1 MERVHHRIGGA
12 LLLVA
17 GLAACDP
24 TTFNFPGRAP
34 AQNTEGEAV
43 TIVARDVEAPEVFRE
58 TANGRWDGRPTLGG
72 VWISHPNAVQ
82 PERAIIRNPANGQ
95 FVVGTLF
102 PGQPATENTPFAL
115 SSEAARALGI
125 PAGAILPV
133 GVTALRP
140 EEASTVTTAAESQT
154 TQTTGPMVTTADPT
168 TPVPAPKGLETN
180 APAPVIE
187 QPVVSDLPAK
197 PYVQIGIFS
206 VEANARATA
215 AGLNKQGISTKV
227 TKMEING
234 KPFWRVVA
242 GPATSESQKQSLLNK
257 VKAQGFSDAYF
268 VSN

>member
-1 MERVHHRIGGA
+1 MTRVHQRFGVSLV
-12 LLLVA
+12 LLA

-24 TTFNFPGRAP
+24 NSLNFPGRTVAT
-34 AQNTEGEAV
+34 NTNGEAV

-72 VWISHPNAVQ
+72 VWTSHPGAVQ

-102 PGQPATENTPFAL
+102 PGQPATATAPFAL

-125 PAGAILPV
+125 PAGATLPV
-133 GVTALRP
+133 DVTALRP
-140 EEASTVTTAAESQT
+140 EEASTVASATEAQA
-154 TQTTGPMVTTADPT
+154 TQPT
-168 TPVPAPKGLETN
+168 SPTITPANPNVPTPKGLDGN
-180 APAPVIE
+180 APAPA
-187 QPVVSDLPAK
+187 QPVSTSTDLPAK
-197 PYVQIGIFS
+197 PFVQIGIFS
-206 VEANARATA
+206 VEANARVTA
-215 AGLNKQGISTKV
+215 AALNTQGISTKV

-242 GPATSESQKQSLLNK
+242 GPATSAADKQSLLSK